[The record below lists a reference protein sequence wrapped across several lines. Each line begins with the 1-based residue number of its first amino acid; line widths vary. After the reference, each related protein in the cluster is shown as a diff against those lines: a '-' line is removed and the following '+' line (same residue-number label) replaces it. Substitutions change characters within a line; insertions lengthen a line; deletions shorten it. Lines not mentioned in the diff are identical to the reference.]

1 MVYNS
6 SGMGRKPRIEYEGA
20 VYHVSARAV
29 GPRALYA
36 DNSDRIHFLNLL
48 RRTRR
53 KYSWD
58 FLAFCLMTTHYH
70 AVLRT
75 ARPNLS
81 RGMAWLNG
89 SYARRFNLRQD
100 RSGHLFDKR
109 FFSRLVRSEAH
120 LCEEIRYVLLN
131 PVRAGMVS
139 DPADYRW
146 SSCSACLGLRSAGSF
161 GIVDV
166 DEVLG
171 VFAQS
176 AEAGSKRLRS
186 FLEAGMDGEISPP
199 EVPDDLPADF
209 SLGSGTDGSG
219 SAPTS
224 FPLRR
229 ETYGSNLEERNRA
242 IRRAC
247 LQLGLSQKTV
257 ADRLGLSP
265 SLVSKVLSRSS

>member
-1 MVYNS
+1 
-6 SGMGRKPRIEYEGA
+6 MGRKPRIEYEGA

-36 DNSDRIHFLNLL
+36 DNSDRFHFLNLL

-146 SSCSACLGLRSAGSF
+146 SSCSACLELRSTGGF
-161 GIVDV
+161 GIVDIE
-166 DEVLG
+166 EVLG
-171 VFAQS
+171 VFAKN
-176 AEAGSKRLRS
+176 AEAGSRRLKS
-186 FLEAGMDGEISPP
+186 FLEAGMEDEISPP
-199 EVPDDLPADF
+199 KVPDDPAAGF
-209 SLGSGTDGSG
+209 SLGSGADGSG
-219 SAPTS
+219 SVSAS
-224 FPLRR
+224 LPLRP
-229 ETYGSNLEERNRA
+229 EAYGSNLDERNRA

-247 LQLGLSQKTV
+247 LQLGLSQRAV
-257 ADRLGLSP
+257 ADQLGLSP
-265 SLVSKVLSRSS
+265 SLISKILTRPS